1 MVFQGK
7 NIRGQNLTQRYRV
20 ESLQLLDRKSLLNS
34 LLMFSHYSVPSIYK
48 FHAHL
53 KMVGR

>member
-7 NIRGQNLTQRYRV
+7 NIPGQNDTQRYWV
-20 ESLQLLDRKSLLNS
+20 ESLQLLDRKRLLNS
-34 LLMFSHYSVPSIYK
+34 LPMFSHYSVPSIYK

>member
-34 LLMFSHYSVPSIYK
+34 LLMFSHYSVRSIYK
-48 FHAHL
+48 FHVHL